1 MASRLGPFPITRSF
15 IPELGLIIT
24 QAISPKVPKIPGV
37 LSTWGFLHKPVS
49 GVVLRI
55 STWSV
60 QCHFLQEFLADER
73 RRRKMKTKTLSS
85 ISKDKVCGLSRRINL
100 LLDESHIAA
109 SESFGMCGKH
119 ASCMERAGGKRIAF

>member
-1 MASRLGPFPITRSF
+1 MMLINVKAVIILQNEQGPFPITRSF

-55 STWSV
+55 SPWSV
-60 QCHFLQEFLADER
+60 QCHFLQEFLADE
-73 RRRKMKTKTLSS
+73 
-85 ISKDKVCGLSRRINL
+85 VNL
-100 LLDESHIAA
+100 PVIRNIL
-109 SESFGMCGKH
+109 
-119 ASCMERAGGKRIAF
+119 KRPGAYLI